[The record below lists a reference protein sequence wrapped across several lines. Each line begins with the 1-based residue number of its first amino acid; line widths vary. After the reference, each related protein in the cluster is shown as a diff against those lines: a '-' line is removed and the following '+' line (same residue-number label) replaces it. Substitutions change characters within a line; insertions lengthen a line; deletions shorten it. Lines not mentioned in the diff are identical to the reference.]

1 MICSIAEHATFT
13 CQLDLVEMKPQVN
26 VAVGEL
32 DAPYQLQESDVLVV
46 LLHVF
51 VGYLGSQR
59 TTRYPFLFR
68 SKANRYGRYDDIYK
82 NQQRIPQLDMKEL
95 NLI

>member
-51 VGYLGSQR
+51 VGYLGS
-59 TTRYPFLFR
+59 
-68 SKANRYGRYDDIYK
+68 
-82 NQQRIPQLDMKEL
+82 
-95 NLI
+95 